1 MSIFLQYCGQL
12 RIPMVRVSFTKLN
25 NNFWVHL
32 LSTRKLYFSIN
43 EILTHPKWN
52 AFWQIILELKR
63 NHNIM
68 KNPLLSR
75 NRCKYG
81 KKTTHRSH
89 NWWNWSASNSVHYL
103 VVFFF
108 VCIKKER
115 VTEWIWKQCF
125 PSHWKYCIDRNW
137 FTKSHEYSSV
147 YSHFS
152 SICH

>member
-75 NRCKYG
+75 NRCKYE
-81 KKTTHRSH
+81 KDNTPITQ
-89 NWWNWSASNSVHYL
+89 L
-103 VVFFF
+103 VKLVG
-108 VCIKKER
+108 IKQCALFSCLLLCMRQKER

-152 SICH
+152 TICH